1 VLAARSP
8 LPPGRSARFPPA
20 VVDLALVEALMGMEP
35 GIPHELVPA
44 AAGLPAIFVEDCTD
58 GAPPMRR

>member
-1 VLAARSP
+1 M
-8 LPPGRSARFPPA
+8 PPGRSARFPPA